1 MLELV
6 RYKGELRYTLIR
18 EGTQFYWRDNKER
31 IRFDQSAYI
40 PGNGAHHR
48 LGKTRVNKNDRGD

>member
-1 MLELV
+1 VEEAQILELV
-6 RYKGELRYTLIR
+6 RYKGELRYTHFR
-18 EGTQFYWRDNKER
+18 EGPWFYWRDNKER

-48 LGKTRVNKNDRGD
+48 LGKAI

>member
-1 MLELV
+1 VEEAQILELV
-6 RYKGELRYTLIR
+6 RYKGELRYTYFR
-18 EGTQFYWRDNKER
+18 DGPFFYWRDNKER

-48 LGKTRVNKNDRGD
+48 LGKAA